1 MQVRSSTVHADEPN
15 APRPSRQRTVQL
27 EDIMNK
33 FANRAM
39 FGLATLFGLIWLAPT
54 SYAMVAPE
62 PVPATSTSTL
72 DVSTGGLAIWQ
83 VIGIALVAVA
93 IGALGATIAQRT
105 RRHDVH
111 SLTTA

>member
-1 MQVRSSTVHADEPN
+1 MQVRSSTVHADGPN
-15 APRPSRQRTVQL
+15 APRPTRQRTVQL
-27 EDIMNK
+27 ENIMNK

-39 FGLATLFGLIWLAPT
+39 FGLATLLGLIWMAPT
-54 SYAMVAPE
+54 SYAMLPPE
-62 PVPATSTSTL
+62 PVRATHAPTV

-105 RRHDVH
+105 RRHEMQSV
-111 SLTTA
+111 TTA